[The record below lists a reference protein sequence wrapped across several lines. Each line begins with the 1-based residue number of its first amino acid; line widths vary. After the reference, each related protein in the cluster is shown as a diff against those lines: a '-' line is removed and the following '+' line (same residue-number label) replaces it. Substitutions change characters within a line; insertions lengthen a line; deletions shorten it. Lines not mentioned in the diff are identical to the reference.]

1 LPKRTRISVI
11 SATLLLLFAGLIYLF
26 AWSSVFTAE
35 SIEISGAPNNEAKEL
50 VRTASGVAIGEKLA
64 RIEPRSIEARIGEL
78 TWIRDARLS
87 RNWITGDVK
96 IDVES
101 RKPAAY
107 FEGKTIDATGALF
120 LLPGF
125 IESNLPVVTAANP
138 ALGAEAIALF
148 ATLPAP
154 FQSRI
159 VSLSARNQSNFSMR
173 ISHQGREVAVKW
185 GANKKSELKVEVFN
199 ALMKLPENQKVRRV
213 DLSAPHAPIV
223 K

>member
-50 VRTASGVAIGEKLA
+50 VRTASGIVIGEKLA
-64 RIEPRSIEARIGEL
+64 RIEPRSIAARIGEL
-78 TWIRDARLS
+78 TWIRDVRIS

-125 IESNLPVVTAANP
+125 TESNLPVVTAANP

-154 FQSRI
+154 FQKRI
-159 VSLSARNQSNFSMR
+159 ISLSARNQSNFSMR

-185 GANKKSELKVEVFN
+185 GANEKSELKVEVFN

>member
-1 LPKRTRISVI
+1 MPKRTRISVI

-107 FEGKTIDATGALF
+107 FEGNTIDATGALF

-154 FQSRI
+154 FQQRI
-159 VSLSARNQSNFSMR
+159 ISLSARNQSNFSMR

>member
-107 FEGKTIDATGALF
+107 FEGNTIDATGALF

-154 FQSRI
+154 FQQRI
-159 VSLSARNQSNFSMR
+159 ISLSARNQSNFSMR